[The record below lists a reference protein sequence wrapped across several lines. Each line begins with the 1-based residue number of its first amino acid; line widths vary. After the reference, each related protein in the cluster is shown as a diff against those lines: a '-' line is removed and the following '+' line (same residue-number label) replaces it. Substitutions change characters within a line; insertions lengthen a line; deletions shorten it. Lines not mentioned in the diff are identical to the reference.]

1 MSFHQD
7 FLSQIIANFTNFT
20 IVGCY
25 FTSLNHPLT
34 VTLYSNKIKIV
45 FMKRRI
51 TMLLISAITIGSFS
65 AQDGKVANELPKGA
79 IVKNVEKPAFLA
91 EFPTTY
97 WTDNADVSWYNAID
111 TNFEISTS
119 AELAGLA
126 KLVKGGN
133 KMIGKNFKLMQN
145 IDIQAHLWD
154 PIGFNNTN
162 PFSGN
167 FDGNN
172 KTISNLQINR
182 EGGDWLGLFGQFI
195 TATVKDLTLDGSK
208 IYGKDTSGGFIGNMA
223 VNSTAT
229 NCHVKN
235 VDLVFTS
242 YNVGGFTG
250 GVLTG
255 STVDNCS
262 SKGSVVGVNQIGGF
276 AGTSWSNS
284 MIKNSYCEG
293 TVEGQYIVGGF
304 SGFVTFAFGPPTVN
318 KIQDSYSRSNV
329 SASSDTVGG
338 FYGWAQTTGDFK
350 NVYSTG
356 TVTVVTDTGGFVGKV
371 GNLTVANAHFDS
383 TIAPIDGVGGFQGAP
398 VTLDI
403 TGHATAD
410 MKTEAFKTIMN
421 QGLTTGVWS
430 INPLI
435 NDGYPYLNTQP
446 LLAAN
451 SVKSN
456 SVNVTVVPTNVD
468 SSLKIITPETNVSYE
483 IFEMS
488 GKVSRKGN
496 LSGAQKELNVSSLS
510 KGIYIINVKTEKG
523 NKSIKFIKK

>member
-1 MSFHQD
+1 
-7 FLSQIIANFTNFT
+7 
-20 IVGCY
+20 
-25 FTSLNHPLT
+25 
-34 VTLYSNKIKIV
+34 
-45 FMKRRI
+45 MKKRI
-51 TMLLISAITIGSFS
+51 TMLLISMITIGGFN
-65 AQDGKVANELPKGA
+65 AQDGKTVNELPKNA
-79 IVKNVEKPAFLA
+79 VIKKVEKPAFLA
-91 EFPTTY
+91 EFPTSNWSDY
-97 WTDNADVSWYNAID
+97 ADVSWYNASETD
-111 TNFEISTS
+111 FEIST
-119 AELAGLA
+119 AEQLAGLA
-126 KLVKGGN
+126 KLTKAGN

-145 IDIQAHLWD
+145 LDIQAHLWD
-154 PIGFNNTN
+154 PIGYNNNN

-182 EGGDWLGLFGQFI
+182 EGGDWLGLFGQFV

-208 IYGKDTSGGFIGNMA
+208 IYGEDTSGGFIGNMA

-255 STVDNCS
+255 SEVTNCS
-262 SKGSVVGVNQIGGF
+262 AQGSVVGVNQIGGF

-293 TVEGQYIVGGF
+293 TVAGQYIVGGF

-329 SASSDTVGG
+329 SASSEIVGG
-338 FYGWAQTTGDFK
+338 FYGWAQTTGEFK

-356 TVTVVTDTGGFVGKV
+356 TVTLVSSTGGFIGEV
-371 GNLTVANAHFDS
+371 GNLSVTNAHFDA
-383 TIAPIDGVGGFQGAP
+383 TNAPYDAVGSFQGAP

-410 MKTEAFKTIMN
+410 MKTEAFKNLMN
-421 QGLTTGVWS
+421 GGLTTGVWS
-430 INPLI
+430 IDPTI

-446 LLAAN
+446 LVLATN
-451 SVKSN
+451 IVKSN
-456 SVNVTVVPTNVD
+456 SLDVTVAPTSAD
-468 SSLKIITPETNVSYE
+468 SSLKIITPEKNVSFE
-483 IFEMS
+483 IFDMS
-488 GKVSRKGN
+488 GKISKKGN
-496 LSGAQKELNVSSLS
+496 ISGTQKEVNVSSLS
-510 KGIYIINVKTEKG
+510 KGNYIINVKTG
-523 NKSIKFIKK
+523 HANKAVKFIKK